1 MNNTQGIT
9 QTLQGHYK
17 VGVVNAA
24 TEEIHWTH
32 EGHNLV
38 LNAGMDN
45 LYNMSV
51 ADQLLYGI
59 CGTGT
64 RPNNQFSGLSQIS
77 QSGNTVLLCNTSG
90 NITNFS
96 ASFDVYPTLVQVGD
110 MISCSLGQQLTV
122 TSVNSNGVNLTV
134 TPSYTFSSQSF
145 AVYKT
150 TQTGLQLEIS
160 RSNTYQPGLGSC
172 GTTFTGSTAVHRRS
186 YNFPVLVTNQ
196 SYNEVGVGWESSGP
210 GNTFSRILLNTPL
223 IVNAGFY
230 LRLIYDLSATY
241 ASASTS
247 GSISIGGWSNTN
259 ATQSVQTFLGSY
271 VDVDGDSQNALAVLD
286 PYFLTAGDGLYAGIF
301 VSSNSSSLA
310 PFGSAVDRS
319 AVSGLGP
326 QMSKATYTNG
336 TYYCDRTGNTI
347 SGSSLLVNSF
357 GFGVSGNLGY
367 SAANTLGQ
375 AYCVVLNNSQ
385 SLLNTQTITLTFRT
399 SWNRILG

>member
-1 MNNTQGIT
+1 MNNNQGIT
-9 QTLQGHYK
+9 QTLRGRYQ

-24 TEEIHWTH
+24 TEEVEWKCS
-32 EGHNLV
+32 GSNLV

-51 ADQLLYGI
+51 ADQSLYGI

-77 QSGNTVLLCNTSG
+77 QSGNTVFLCNTSG

-96 ASFDVYPTLVQVGD
+96 SSFDVYPSLVQVGD

-122 TSVNSNGVNLTV
+122 TSVNPNGVNLTV
-134 TPSYTFSSQSF
+134 TPSYTFGSQSF

-150 TQTGLQLEIS
+150 TQTELQLEIS
-160 RSNTYQPGLGSC
+160 RSNTYQPGIGSC

-196 SYNEVGVGWESSGP
+196 TYNEVGVGWASAGP
-210 GNTFSRILLNTPL
+210 GNTFSRILLNSPL
-223 IVNAGFY
+223 TVNAGFY
-230 LRLIYDLSATY
+230 LRLIYELSATY
-241 ASASTS
+241 ASSSTS

-259 ATQSVQTFLGSY
+259 ATQSVQNFLCSY
-271 VDVDGDSQNALAVLD
+271 IDVTGASQNGDAVLD
-286 PYFLTAGDGLYAGIF
+286 PYYINASTIYSSIF

-310 PFGSAVDRS
+310 PFGSAVNRS
-319 AVSGLGP
+319 AASQVGT
-326 QMSKATYTNG
+326 QMSKAAYVNG
-336 TYYCDRTGNTI
+336 SYYCDRTGNTI
-347 SGSSLLVNSF
+347 SGSSLIINSL
-357 GFGVSGNLGY
+357 GFGITLNGFFT
-367 SAANTLGQ
+367 AADATGQ
-375 AYCVVLNNSQ
+375 AYCVLLTHSQ
-385 SLLNTQTITLTFRT
+385 SLLNTQTMTLTFRT